1 MRLATYNVE
10 NLFSRARALNLD
22 TWADGRKIL
31 EAYTELNALFEEP
44 LYTPEIKERIL
55 ALMKVLGLE
64 KSNEAHFVVLREN
77 RGNLVTFSRMW
88 GAKITANGRQ
98 DWVGWVE
105 LKTELINERATRNTA
120 QVVRDIGADVI
131 GMIEVENRQALV
143 QFSRQ
148 LMPSVSGEP
157 YTEMMLID
165 GNDERGIDVGVMAR
179 NGYKIGWM
187 RSHVDDQGPSGGR
200 VFSRDCPEYSVWTPS
215 GQVVWVLVN
224 HLKSKGYGTK
234 EASDGRRKAQAE
246 AVRAIYDRLV
256 GEGAKLIAVIGD
268 LNDTPES
275 EALAP
280 LVRDGVLKDIST
292 HPSFVTDGHLG
303 TYGRASARDKLD
315 YILLSPDLYPR
326 LTAGGYWRKGV
337 WGPNKTPAWEIYPE
351 MKSSYDAAS
360 DHAAVW
366 CDLTV

>member
-1 MRLATYNVE
+1 MSLRIATFNVE
-10 NLFSRARALNLD
+10 NLLSRKRFGPLSRPDAAAAMALFGFEAGERDMAERALSVTLEDDKRQLTALAIAEAKADILCLQEVDNL
-22 TWADGRKIL
+22 AVL
-31 EAYTELNALFEEP
+31 EAFFANYVH
-44 LYTPEIKERIL
+44 RI
-55 ALMKVLGLE
+55 AEHRYG
-64 KSNEAHFVVLREN
+64 HFR
-77 RGNLVTFSRMW
+77 LVR
-88 GAKITANGRQ
+88 
-98 DWVGWVE
+98 
-105 LKTELINERATRNTA
+105 
-120 QVVRDIGADVI
+120 
-131 GMIEVENRQALV
+131 
-143 QFSRQ
+143 
-148 LMPSVSGEP
+148 
-157 YTEMMLID
+157 

-187 RSHVDDQGPSGGR
+187 RSHVDDQGPGGGR

-215 GQVVWVLVN
+215 GQVVWVLIN
-224 HLKSKGYGTK
+224 HLKSKGYGAK

-275 EALAP
+275 EALSP

-315 YILLSPDLYPR
+315 YILLSPDLFPR
-326 LTAGGYWRKGV
+326 MTAGGYWRKGV

-366 CDLTV
+366 CDLSV